1 MRSERNANKWL
12 SRYKMTVLTLS
23 GVSKAFGVNVILED
37 INLTLQDGQ
46 RMGLVGVNGSGKS
59 TLLKVICGEEQPDS
73 GTVSLVKGWKV
84 GYLTQQADI
93 LSDSTCYQEMER
105 AMEPVKRMEERL
117 RELEEQMAQAHQNP
131 DEFERIS
138 RQYDLTLQRFE
149 HAGGYEWRSRI
160 RGVLSGLGFTQA
172 QQEQNA
178 SQLSGGERTRLCLA
192 RMLLVAPDLLLLDE
206 PTNHLDLE
214 ATAWLESALKK
225 YEGAVIVI
233 SHDRY
238 FLDEVCDC
246 MAELSGHH
254 LKQYTG
260 NYTEFS
266 RKRAADRERQEKEYE
281 LQQAEIARQKAIIAR
296 YRMYNREKSIRAA
309 ASREKVLERME
320 LVERPTQEQTVHFRF
335 TARRRTGDDVLMTEE
350 LSKAFDGRQLFE
362 HVAMHIR
369 AGERVALIG
378 PNGVGKSTLLKIVV
392 KQLQPDTGYVRY
404 GANLDIGYYDQH
416 QENLHMDKQVI
427 DEIWDDYPYME
438 PDQVRGALALFL
450 LTGDE
455 VFQPVS
461 TLSGGERGRLA
472 LTKLML
478 RRDNFLIFD
487 EPTNHLDMDSR
498 EVLEQAL
505 KDFTGT
511 LLFVSHDRYFINRLA
526 TRVLELSEHGVKEY
540 QGNYDDYVEKKRKL
554 EMGEDEEETQGRT
567 RTEIYKE
574 QRKQRMAQ
582 SELRQLRAR
591 VQDLEKLIAAK
602 EDEISAIEERMG
614 DPAVYQQADGAAQL
628 NRDYERAKGEL
639 EALYDEWSERSERL
653 EGSEG

>member
-1 MRSERNANKWL
+1 
-12 SRYKMTVLTLS
+12 MTVLTLS

-37 INLTLQDGQ
+37 IDLTLQDGQ

-73 GTVSLVKGWKV
+73 GTVSIVKGWKV

-93 LSDSTCYQEMER
+93 LSDNTCYQEMER

-117 RELEEQMAQAHQNP
+117 RELEEEMAQAHQDP

-309 ASREKVLERME
+309 ASREKALERME

-554 EMGEDEEETQGRT
+554 ELGEDEEQTQGRT

-574 QRKQRMAQ
+574 QRKQRIAQ

-639 EALYDEWSERSERL
+639 EALYDEWSEKSERL

>member
-1 MRSERNANKWL
+1 
-12 SRYKMTVLTLS
+12 MTVLTLS
-23 GVSKAFGVNVILED
+23 DISKAFGVNVILED
-37 INLTLQDGQ
+37 INLTLQKGQ

-59 TLLKVICGEEQPDS
+59 TLLKIICGEMQPDS
-73 GTVSLVKGWKV
+73 GSISIMKGWQV

-105 AMEPVKRMEERL
+105 AMEPVLRMEQKL
-117 RELEEQMAQAHQNP
+117 HELEERMAQAHSDP
-131 DEFERIS
+131 DEFERVS
-138 RQYDLTLQRFE
+138 RQYDSVLQRYE

-172 QQEQNA
+172 QQEQPA
-178 SQLSGGERTRLCLA
+178 SLLSGGERTRLCLA
-192 RMLLVAPDLLLLDE
+192 RMLLIAPDLLLLDE

-214 ATAWLESALKK
+214 ATAWLEDALKK
-225 YEGAVIVI
+225 YDGTVIVI

-246 MAELSGHH
+246 MAELTGHH

-260 NYTEFS
+260 NYTEFA

-281 LQQAEIARQKAIIAR
+281 LQQAEIARQRAIIAR
-296 YRMYNREKSIRAA
+296 YRMYNREKSLRAA
-309 ASREKVLERME
+309 ASREKALERME
-320 LVERPTQEQTVHFRF
+320 LVDRPTQEQTVHFRF
-335 TARRRTGDDVLMTEE
+335 TARRRTGEDVLMAED
-350 LSKAFDGRQLFE
+350 LKKSFDGRTLFE
-362 HVAMHIR
+362 HVSLHIR

-378 PNGVGKSTLLKIVV
+378 PNGVGKSTLLKILVRE
-392 KQLQPDTGYVRY
+392 LAPDAGWVRY
-404 GANLDIGYYDQH
+404 GANLDLGYYDQH
-416 QENLHMDKQVI
+416 QSNLHMDKQVI

-455 VFQPVS
+455 VFQPIS

-526 TRVLELSEHGVKEY
+526 TRVLELSAGGVTEY
-540 QGNYDDYVEKKRKL
+540 QGNYDDYVEKKCKL
-554 EMGEDEEETQGRT
+554 AQGEEEEQTQGRT

-582 SELRQLRAR
+582 NELRQLKAR
-591 VQDLEKLIAAK
+591 VQDLEKQIAAK
-602 EDEISAIEERMG
+602 EQQVADIEARMG
-614 DPAVYQQADGAAQL
+614 DPSVYQNPQSAAQI
-628 NRDYERAKGEL
+628 NQDYAQAQREL
-639 EALYDEWSERSERL
+639 EGLYDDWSALSEKL
-653 EGSEG
+653 EGTEG

>member
-1 MRSERNANKWL
+1 
-12 SRYKMTVLTLS
+12 MTVLTLS

-37 INLTLQDGQ
+37 IDLTLQDGQ

-73 GTVSLVKGWKV
+73 GTVSIVKGWKV

-93 LSDSTCYQEMER
+93 LSDNTCYQEMER

-117 RELEEQMAQAHQNP
+117 RELEEEMTQAHQDP

-309 ASREKVLERME
+309 ASREKALERME

-554 EMGEDEEETQGRT
+554 ELGEDEEQTQGRT

-574 QRKQRMAQ
+574 QRKQRIAQ

-639 EALYDEWSERSERL
+639 EALYDEWSEKSERL

>member
-1 MRSERNANKWL
+1 
-12 SRYKMTVLTLS
+12 MTVLTLTD
-23 GVSKAFGVNVILED
+23 VSKAFGVNVILED
-37 INLTLQDGQ
+37 IDLTLQKGQ

-59 TLLKVICGEEQPDS
+59 TLLKVICGEEAPDAGS
-73 GTVSLVKGWKV
+73 ISIMKGWKV

-93 LSDSTCYQEMER
+93 LTDSTCYQEMER
-105 AMEPVKRMEERL
+105 AMEPVMRMEERL
-117 RELEEQMAQAHQNP
+117 RELEQRMASVHDDAE
-131 DEFERIS
+131 EFERVS
-138 RQYDLTLQRFE
+138 RQYDATLQRFE

-172 QQEQNA
+172 QQEQPA
-178 SQLSGGERTRLCLA
+178 SLLSGGERTRLCLA

-206 PTNHLDLE
+206 PTNHLDLD
-214 ATAWLESALKK
+214 ATAWLEEALKK
-225 YEGAVIVI
+225 YDGTVIVI

-254 LKQYTG
+254 LKQYAG
-260 NYTEFS
+260 NYTEFA

-296 YRMYNREKSIRAA
+296 YRMYNREKSLRAA
-309 ASREKVLERME
+309 ASREKALERME
-320 LVERPTQEQTVHFRF
+320 LVDRPTQEQTVHFRF
-335 TARRRTGDDVLMTEE
+335 TARRRTGDDVLITEE
-350 LSKAFDGRQLFE
+350 LSKSFDGRRLFE
-362 HVAMHIR
+362 HVNMHIR

-378 PNGVGKSTLLKIVV
+378 PNGVGKSTLLKVV
-392 KQLQPDTGYVRY
+392 MKQLAPDSGYVRY
-404 GANLDIGYYDQH
+404 GANLDLGYYDQH
-416 QENLHMDKQVI
+416 QENLHLDKQVI

-455 VFQPVS
+455 VFQPVR

-526 TRVLELSEHGVKEY
+526 TRVLELGTEGIKEY
-540 QGNYDDYVEKKRKL
+540 QGNYDDYIEKKRKL
-554 EMGEDEEETQGRT
+554 ALGLEEEQAPGRT
-567 RTEIYKE
+567 RTAVYKE
-574 QRKQRMAQ
+574 QRKLRMAQ
-582 SELRQLRAR
+582 SELRQLKAR
-591 VQDLEKLIAAK
+591 VQDREKQIAAK
-602 EDEISAIEERMG
+602 EDEIAALEERMG
-614 DPAVYQQADGAAQL
+614 DPVIYQDPSGAAQV
-628 NRDYERAKGEL
+628 NQDYERLKREL
-639 EALYDEWSERSERL
+639 EALYDEWSELSERL
-653 EGSEG
+653 EGADG

>member
-1 MRSERNANKWL
+1 
-12 SRYKMTVLTLS
+12 MTVLTLTD
-23 GVSKAFGVNVILED
+23 VSKAFGVNVILED
-37 INLTLQDGQ
+37 IDLTLQKGQ

-59 TLLKVICGEEQPDS
+59 TLLKVICGEEAPDAGS
-73 GTVSLVKGWKV
+73 ISIMKGWKV

-93 LSDSTCYQEMER
+93 LTDSTCYQEMER
-105 AMEPVKRMEERL
+105 AMEPVMRMEERL
-117 RELEEQMAQAHQNP
+117 RELEQRMASVHDDAE
-131 DEFERIS
+131 EFERVS
-138 RQYDLTLQRFE
+138 RQYDATLQRFE

-172 QQEQNA
+172 QQEQPA
-178 SQLSGGERTRLCLA
+178 SLLSGGERTRLCLA

-206 PTNHLDLE
+206 PTNHLDLD
-214 ATAWLESALKK
+214 ATAWLEEALKK
-225 YEGAVIVI
+225 YDGTVIVI

-254 LKQYTG
+254 LKQYAG
-260 NYTEFS
+260 NYTEFA

-296 YRMYNREKSIRAA
+296 YRMYNREKSLRAA
-309 ASREKVLERME
+309 ASREKALERME
-320 LVERPTQEQTVHFRF
+320 LVDRPTQEQTVHFRF
-335 TARRRTGDDVLMTEE
+335 TARRRTGDDVLITEE
-350 LSKAFDGRQLFE
+350 LSKSFDGRRLFE
-362 HVAMHIR
+362 HVNMHIR

-378 PNGVGKSTLLKIVV
+378 PNGVGKSTLLKVV
-392 KQLQPDTGYVRY
+392 MKQLAPDSGYVRY
-404 GANLDIGYYDQH
+404 GANLDLGYYDQH
-416 QENLHMDKQVI
+416 QENLHLDKQVI

-455 VFQPVS
+455 VFQPVR

-526 TRVLELSEHGVKEY
+526 TRVLELGTEGIKEY
-540 QGNYDDYVEKKRKL
+540 QGNYEDYIEKKRKL
-554 EMGEDEEETQGRT
+554 ALGLEEEQAPGRT
-567 RTEIYKE
+567 RTAVYKE
-574 QRKQRMAQ
+574 QRKLRMAQ
-582 SELRQLRAR
+582 SELRQLKAR
-591 VQDLEKLIAAK
+591 VQDREKQIAAK
-602 EDEISAIEERMG
+602 EDEIAALEERMG
-614 DPAVYQQADGAAQL
+614 DPVIYQDPSGAAQV
-628 NRDYERAKGEL
+628 NQDYERLKREL
-639 EALYDEWSERSERL
+639 EALYDEWSELSERL
-653 EGSEG
+653 EGADG